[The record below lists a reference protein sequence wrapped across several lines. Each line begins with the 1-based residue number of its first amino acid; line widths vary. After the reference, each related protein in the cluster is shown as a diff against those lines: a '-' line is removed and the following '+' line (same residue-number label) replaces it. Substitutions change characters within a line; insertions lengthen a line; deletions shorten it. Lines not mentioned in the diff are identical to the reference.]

1 MSGFFETRIEFLK
14 GVGPQRA
21 ELLNKELS
29 IFTYGDLLQHYPFRY
44 EVAQFYDET
53 GEMELVWFQGAVWI
67 SKKLRVNTPYLV
79 YGKPSAFGSKFN
91 IAHPEIEPLTVDNRK
106 GGYLQPIYHTSEKL
120 KARFTKRFLTF
131 CCRNLAW

>member
-44 EVAQFYDET
+44 EDRTTFHKIRDIRDEESFVQVM
-53 GEMELVWFQGAVWI
+53 GKIRSMETVGI
-67 SKKLRVNTPYLV
+67 GRKK
-79 YGKPSAFGSKFN
+79 
-91 IAHPEIEPLTVDNRK
+91 
-106 GGYLQPIYHTSEKL
+106 
-120 KARFTKRFLTF
+120 KARGQL
-131 CCRNLAW
+131 L